1 MHNVSLSLSVFVA
14 MEIKYD
20 VKTVN
25 ALLDQFYEKR
35 RLLILSAPNITD
47 SDYQLQNLM
56 IQVSAGFTRLQV
68 FFLRS
73 DRPCLT
79 QKADCGLDL
88 RRVTV
93 IELLGSPPRET
104 GRIKENLLTTEV
116 VEGLRCVLRLSVV
129 QCLSLLSAG

>member
-1 MHNVSLSLSVFVA
+1 MHNVSFSLSLSVFVA

-56 IQVSAGFTRLQV
+56 IQVSAGFTRRFSSIQV
-68 FFLRS
+68 FFKV
-73 DRPCLT
+73 LT
-79 QKADCGLDL
+79 ARVSRRKPTADWTCG
-88 RRVTV
+88 
-93 IELLGSPPRET
+93 
-104 GRIKENLLTTEV
+104 
-116 VEGLRCVLRLSVV
+116 
-129 QCLSLLSAG
+129 A